1 MNIESLKIILKESN
15 IESLK
20 IIQEEMNIESLKI
33 ILKGSNTESLIES
46 HKACRENKCHDVMN
60 A

>member
-1 MNIESLKIILKESN
+1 
-15 IESLK
+15 
-20 IIQEEMNIESLKI
+20 MNIESLKI

-46 HKACRENKCHDVMN
+46 HKACRENKYHDVMN